1 MRELSVIEMNEV
13 AGAYSWDLSSVS
25 SAALSLL
32 SNSVELVAS
41 AAVGVTTGMAGG
53 GYIGG
58 HHGADGGGLLGFG
71 LLGEAVGLVA
81 GMILG
86 GIVVGVTGAVTGLD
100 NSLKV
105 AQQFY
110 DAFTNGTIA

>member
-13 AGAYSWDLSSVS
+13 AGAYSWDFS
-25 SAALSLL
+25 SAANGLL
-32 SNSVELVAS
+32 SVVSNGAELIASV
-41 AAVGVTTGMAGG
+41 AVGASVGALSI

-58 HHGADGGGLLGFG
+58 RHGAEGGGLLGIG
-71 LLGEAVGLVA
+71 IISQGVGLVA

-86 GIVVGVTGAVTGLD
+86 GIAMGVTGAVTGLD

-110 DAFTNGTIA
+110 DAFANGTIA